1 MSNRINLSL
10 KASLYTRDG
19 KLIKN
24 WEWTKPSIEESLLLK
39 GADTFI
45 LSLEQGETRFTQTI
59 IVQP

>member
-1 MSNRINLSL
+1 MSNRINHPL

-19 KLIKN
+19 KLIKSL
-24 WEWTKPSIEESLLLK
+24 EWTKPGIEESLLLE

-45 LSLEQGETRFTQTI
+45 LRLEQGETRFTQTI